1 MKKLIMFAAMLAAV
15 GMVAG
20 CFTSATAYTETK
32 HADGSVTVSKVKVIG
47 TGDKA
52 SQVAA
57 DGLFADGTQ
66 EDLGA
71 GVKTASANQKS
82 SGVDGTIN
90 ALGSLMSIMA
100 QFMANGQQYRVGVGT
115 PAASTMTDS
124 STDSVSAPAQRTT
137 SVVLSG
143 KVVSATVPVTI
154 SGDGISVVILGNRST
169 CSLCRS
175 LWGGL
180 DVAAWSAALCGANVI
195 DADAQAAPDTY
206 AKLRPQGAFSYP
218 LVLVY
223 EAGQLK
229 GQFSGRGLTQA
240 ALTEKVKSMT
250 TCK

>member
-1 MKKLIMFAAMLAAV
+1 MKKLMMFAAVLAAC

-20 CFTSATAYTETK
+20 CFTSATAYTEKTNPDGTK
-32 HADGSVTVSKVKVIG
+32 TVSRVSVIG

-57 DGLFADGTQ
+57 EGLFADGAAD
-66 EDLGA
+66 DLGA
-71 GVKTASANQKS
+71 GVKTASADQKS
-82 SGVDGTIN
+82 TGIDGT
-90 ALGSLMSIMA
+90 LK
-100 QFMANGQQYRVGVGT
+100 GVGDLLGGIAAVMQAYPVAGAIPAVPAVQ
-115 PAASTMTDS
+115 PAAAG
-124 STDSVSAPAQRTT
+124 VAPYTFAAATT
-137 SVVLSG
+137 EG
-143 KVVSATVPVTI
+143 DKVVSATVPVTI

-169 CSLCRS
+169 CSLCQS

-180 DVAAWSAALCGANVI
+180 DVAALSAALCGANVI
-195 DADAQAAPDTY
+195 DADAQAAPETY

-240 ALTEKVKSMT
+240 TLVEKVKSMT